1 MRWTCERARWLLAGL
16 TDAAGG
22 GELKAKAKTLCVSVS
37 MWLGF
42 VCFVLCEYASFQ
54 RNYEIT
60 SCPTPHACIHSPLAR
75 LGRRHLR
82 FSNPARPAALDLT
95 R

>member
-60 SCPTPHACIHSPLAR
+60 SCPTPSAGTNTTTAP
-75 LGRRHLR
+75 R
-82 FSNPARPAALDLT
+82 FC
-95 R
+95 

>member
-1 MRWTCERARWLLAGL
+1 MRRTCERARWLLAGL

-22 GELKAKAKTLCVSVS
+22 GELKAKAKTLCVSVC

-42 VCFVLCEYASFQ
+42 VCFVLCEYAWLVS
-54 RNYEIT
+54 REIT
-60 SCPTPHACIHSPLAR
+60 SCPTPHARC
-75 LGRRHLR
+75 GRRHQIFKSR
-82 FSNPARPAALDLT
+82 TTPKHLT